1 MVTNGALPASLRA
14 SVGGGLQL
22 ELGAALTW
30 QRIVADVEREYGW
43 TPTPSP
49 GASGY
54 RTLAQQE
61 TLFQQRYST
70 IFSEGDRNL
79 AHAKTWQGKTW
90 WLRPGVAPA
99 ATPGTSNH
107 GYGKAMDVGYL
118 GGFGTTR
125 YNQFKTVAARY
136 GWDNVEGKSINEPW
150 HWVQTRAVT
159 APTDPTPP
167 TSEADMPL
175 NQADLEAIDRIVVDR
190 VNLILNQREAR
201 GLAVLTQA
209 DKEAVDKLIVDRL
222 NQRLTQP
229 ILSGQ
234 QQDKETIDRL
244 ITDRLAQALE
254 AHGAG
259 GTVTVDP
266 VAIAKAVND
275 DAKKRRE
282 GWS

>member
-1 MVTNGALPASLRA
+1 MRLCDI
-14 SVGGGLQL
+14 
-22 ELGAALTW
+22 LT
-30 QRIVADVEREYGW
+30 
-43 TPTPSP
+43 
-49 GASGY
+49 
-54 RTLAQQE
+54 
-61 TLFQQRYST
+61 
-70 IFSEGDRNL
+70 
-79 AHAKTWQGKTW
+79 
-90 WLRPGVAPA
+90 
-99 ATPGTSNH
+99 
-107 GYGKAMDVGYL
+107 
-118 GGFGTTR
+118 
-125 YNQFKTVAARY
+125 
-136 GWDNVEGKSINEPW
+136 
-150 HWVQTRAVT
+150 
-159 APTDPTPP
+159 
-167 TSEADMPL
+167 
-175 NQADLEAIDRIVVDR
+175 IDRIVVDR
-190 VNLILNQREAR
+190 TNQILNQREAR

-222 NQRLTQP
+222 NQRLAQP